1 MRDHSASY
9 WFSPGDR
16 VEVVEDVTK
25 AGCNLKGRVGV
36 VIEAW
41 QKCEVDPTCCCAE
54 QVELDL
60 AIRVKFLGTETNA
73 NEEGWFEFR
82 FNEDELQKAADEQ
95 PVPFDGM
102 SCKAFKLEQ
111 LEAQRN
117 AVARMAKS
125 RD

>member
-117 AVARMAKS
+117 AAARMAKS

>member
-1 MRDHSASY
+1 M
-9 WFSPGDR
+9 
-16 VEVVEDVTK
+16 
-25 AGCNLKGRVGV
+25 
-36 VIEAW
+36 
-41 QKCEVDPTCCCAE
+41 
-54 QVELDL
+54 ELDL

-95 PVPFDGM
+95 PVAFDGM

-111 LEAQRN
+111 LDAQRN
-117 AVARMAKS
+117 AAARMAKS

>member
-1 MRDHSASY
+1 
-9 WFSPGDR
+9 
-16 VEVVEDVTK
+16 
-25 AGCNLKGRVGV
+25 
-36 VIEAW
+36 
-41 QKCEVDPTCCCAE
+41 
-54 QVELDL
+54 VELDL

-117 AVARMAKS
+117 AAARMAKS